1 MPRKIK
7 VLWVG
12 CILIVFFSFV
22 YFSIQGNIK
31 VHRDK
36 EEARVKQEFRIKKKK
51 MVMEIYYEMN
61 SVILKRLIT
70 IIFK

>member
-31 VHRDK
+31 AHRGK
-36 EEARVKQEFRIKKKK
+36 EEARVKQEFRIKNKK
-51 MVMEIYYEMN
+51 MAMKEID
-61 SVILKRLIT
+61 SGQP
-70 IIFK
+70 F

>member
-12 CILIVFFSFV
+12 CILIIFFSFA
-22 YFSIQGNIK
+22 YLSIQGNIK

-36 EEARVKQEFRIKKKK
+36 EEARAKPRISYKEKKDGN
-51 MVMEIYYEMN
+51 EGG
-61 SVILKRLIT
+61 
-70 IIFK
+70 